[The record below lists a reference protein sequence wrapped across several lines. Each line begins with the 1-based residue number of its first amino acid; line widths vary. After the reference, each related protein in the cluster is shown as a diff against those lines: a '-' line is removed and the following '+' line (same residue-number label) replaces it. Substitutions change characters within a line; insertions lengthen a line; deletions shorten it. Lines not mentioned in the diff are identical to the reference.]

1 MATVATYFRR
11 SEFIAA
17 ESTVEHLEHAEAD
30 QYRMRNLPGD
40 NIYLFSKRID
50 NSRLVREADPGT
62 RTDCWSAIATVTLL
76 AVMLGT
82 AATPRIG
89 GILSGIQAEKLKT
102 DQQELLTRRRM
113 LEIQEARILSQS
125 NLDQFAA
132 KRSLVTPVPGQEQHL
147 QPHDSALAMN
157 VPSSAG
163 AQ

>member
-11 SEFIAA
+11 SEFMAA
-17 ESTVEHLEHAEAD
+17 ESTVAIESAD

-50 NSRLVREADPGT
+50 NSRLVRETDPKT
-62 RTDCWSAIATVTLL
+62 RTDCWSAIATATVL

-82 AATPRIG
+82 AVTPRIG

-102 DQQELLTRRRM
+102 DQQDLLTQRRM

-125 NLDQFAA
+125 NLDKLAGKHKLIA
-132 KRSLVTPVPGQEQHL
+132 PAPGQEQHL
-147 QPHDSALAMN
+147 QPRDSAFAMN
-157 VPSSAG
+157 VGASAG

>member
-11 SEFIAA
+11 SEFMAA
-17 ESTVEHLEHAEAD
+17 ESTVEQIETD

-76 AVMLGT
+76 AIMLGT

-132 KRSLVTPVPGQEQHL
+132 KRNLVTPVPGQEQHL

-157 VPSSAG
+157 VSSPAG

>member
-17 ESTVEHLEHAEAD
+17 ESPVEAEAAD

-50 NSRLVREADPGT
+50 NSRLVREADPKT
-62 RTDCWSAIATVTLL
+62 RTDCWSAIATATLL

-82 AATPRIG
+82 AVTPRIG

-132 KRSLVTPVPGQEQHL
+132 KRKLRTPTPGQEQHL
-147 QPHDSALAMN
+147 QPHDSSLAMN
-157 VPSSAG
+157 VGSPSG

>member
-1 MATVATYFRR
+1 M
-11 SEFIAA
+11 AA
-17 ESTVEHLEHAEAD
+17 ESTVEHHEPAEAD
-30 QYRMRNLPGD
+30 RYRMRNLPGD

-50 NSRLVREADPGT
+50 NSRLVREAEPGA

-82 AATPRIG
+82 AVTPRIG

-102 DQQELLTRRRM
+102 DQQELLTKRRM
-113 LEIQEARILSQS
+113 LEIQEARILSQA

-157 VPSSAG
+157 VALPAG

>member
-11 SEFIAA
+11 SEFMTA
-17 ESTVEHLEHAEAD
+17 ESTVAIDLAD
-30 QYRMRNLPGD
+30 QYRMRGLPGD

-50 NSRLVREADPGT
+50 NSRLVREADPKT
-62 RTDCWSAIATVTLL
+62 RTECWSAIATVTLL

-82 AATPRIG
+82 AVTPRIG

-102 DQQELLTRRRM
+102 DQQDLITRKRM

-125 NLDQFAA
+125 NLDQLAG
-132 KRSLVTPVPGQEQHL
+132 KRKLVTPAPGQEQHL
-147 QPHDSALAMN
+147 QPRDSAYAMN
-157 VPSSAG
+157 VSSSAG

>member
-1 MATVATYFRR
+1 MESVATYFRR
-11 SEFIAA
+11 SDFIAA
-17 ESTVEHLEHAEAD
+17 ESTVERLEHAAAD

-82 AATPRIG
+82 AAMPRIG
-89 GILSGIQAEKLKT
+89 GLLSGIQAEKLKT
-102 DQQELLTRRRM
+102 DQQELLLRRRM

-125 NLDQFAA
+125 NLDQFAV
-132 KRSLVTPVPGQEQHL
+132 KRKLLTPTPGQEQHL
-147 QPHDSALAMN
+147 QPHDSAFAMN
-157 VPSSAG
+157 VGSSAG